1 MSKVIKLGIT
11 EINNKEIRE
20 VKSIEVLANNFN
32 KAENEDEILNFLS
45 ENKNVPLILGG
56 GSNILFKNNI
66 NKPILKIEIK
76 GIEIIEENE
85 NTVYISVGA
94 GENWNDFVK
103 WTLVKNY
110 GGIENLS
117 LIPGNVGSAPIQN
130 IGAYGVEL
138 KDVFQSCRA
147 ISIDNKILKTFNK
160 EQCNFT
166 YRSSIFKEKLKNKY
180 IISRVT
186 FKLSKINHV
195 INSEYKPLK
204 DLLKIKG
211 NLNPTIQDISKL
223 VIKIRTNKLPDPKK
237 IGNCGS
243 FFKNPIISNSKFK
256 NLNEYFSSVPNY
268 KISENEVKIPAAWL
282 IEECGFKG
290 KNEGKT
296 GTHKKHALV
305 IVNNGGAT
313 GKEIYDFSQKIK
325 KSVLKKF
332 NILLEEEVNIFE

>member
-1 MSKVIKLGIT
+1 LKTQISSL
-11 EINNKEIRE
+11 KEYNTFG
-20 VKSIEVLANNFN
+20 VEVLANNFN

-256 NLNEYFSSVPNY
+256 NLNKYLSSVPNY

>member
-1 MSKVIKLGIT
+1 MKTQISSL
-11 EINNKEIRE
+11 KEYNTFG
-20 VKSIEVLANNFN
+20 VEVLANNFN
-32 KAENEDEILNFLS
+32 KAENEDEILSFLS

-85 NTVYISVGA
+85 NTVYVSVGA

-103 WTLVKNY
+103 WALVKNY

-204 DLLKIKG
+204 DLLKIKR

-223 VIKIRTNKLPDPKK
+223 VIEIRTNKLPDPKK

-243 FFKNPIISNSKFK
+243 FFKNPIISSSKFK

-290 KNEGKT
+290 KIEGKT

>member
-1 MSKVIKLGIT
+1 LETQIT
-11 EINNKEIRE
+11 SLKEYNTFG
-20 VKSIEVLANNFN
+20 IEVLANNFN
-32 KAENEDEILNFLS
+32 IAKNEDEILDFLT
-45 ENKNVPLILGG
+45 ENENVPLILGG
-56 GSNILFKNNI
+56 GSNILFKKNI
-66 NKPILKIEIK
+66 NKAILKIEIK
-76 GIEIIEENE
+76 GIEIIEENK
-85 NTVYISVGA
+85 NYIYISVGA

-103 WTLVKNY
+103 WSLVKNY

-117 LIPGNVGSAPIQN
+117 LIPGNVGTAPIQN

-138 KDVFQSCRA
+138 KDVFYSCRA
-147 ISIDNKILKTFNK
+147 ISVDEKTQKIFNK

-186 FKLSKINHV
+186 FKLSKTNHI

-204 DLLKIKG
+204 DLILKSG

-223 VIKIRTNKLPDPKK
+223 VIEIRTNKLPDPKN

-243 FFKNPIISNSKFK
+243 FFKNPIISNLKFK
-256 NLNEYFSSVPNY
+256 NLVKNFNTVPNY

-290 KNEGKT
+290 KIEGKT

-305 IVNNGGAT
+305 IINKGGAT
-313 GKEIYDFSQKIK
+313 GEEIYNFSQKIK

>member
-1 MSKVIKLGIT
+1 MKTQISSL
-11 EINNKEIRE
+11 KEYNTFG
-20 VKSIEVLANNFN
+20 VEVLANNFN

-85 NTVYISVGA
+85 NTVYVSVGA

-223 VIKIRTNKLPDPKK
+223 VIEIRTNKLPDPKK

-256 NLNEYFSSVPNY
+256 NLNEYFSCVPNY

>member
-1 MSKVIKLGIT
+1 LKTHISSLKEFNTFGID
-11 EINNKEIRE
+11 
-20 VKSIEVLANNFN
+20 VLANNFN
-32 KAENEDEILNFLS
+32 KANNEDEILHFLI
-45 ENKNVPLILGG
+45 ENKCNPLILGG

-76 GIEIIEENE
+76 GIQIIEENE
-85 NTVYISVGA
+85 NSIYVSVGA

-103 WTLVKNY
+103 WSLAKNY

-130 IGAYGVEL
+130 IGAYGAEL
-138 KDVFQSCRA
+138 KDVFHSCRA
-147 ISIDNKILKTFNK
+147 ISIDNKIIKTFIK
-160 EQCNFT
+160 DECNFT

-180 IISRVT
+180 VISRVT
-186 FKLSKINHV
+186 FRLSKTNHV

-204 DLLKIKG
+204 NLLNERGIIT
-211 NLNPTIQDISKL
+211 PTIQDISKL
-223 VIKIRTNKLPDPKK
+223 VIEIRTNKLPDPKK

-243 FFKNPIISNSKFK
+243 FFKNPIISNLKFK
-256 NLNEYFSSVPNY
+256 NLFKKFNTIPNY
-268 KISENEVKIPAAWL
+268 KISKNEVKIPAAWL

-290 KNEGKT
+290 KIEGKT

-305 IVNNGGAT
+305 IVNNGGAS
-313 GKEIYDFSQKIK
+313 GEEIYKFSQNIK

>member
-1 MSKVIKLGIT
+1 MKTHVSSLKEFNTFGID
-11 EINNKEIRE
+11 
-20 VKSIEVLANNFN
+20 VLANNFN
-32 KAENEDEILNFLS
+32 KAKNEDEILHFLI
-45 ENKNVPLILGG
+45 ENKSNPLILGG

-76 GIEIIEENE
+76 GIQIIEENE
-85 NTVYISVGA
+85 NSIYVSVGA
-94 GENWNDFVK
+94 GENWNDFVR
-103 WTLVKNY
+103 WSLAKNY

-130 IGAYGVEL
+130 IGAYGAEL
-138 KDVFQSCRA
+138 KDVFHSCRA
-147 ISIDNKILKTFNK
+147 ISIDNKIIKTFNK
-160 EQCNFT
+160 DECNFT

-186 FKLSKINHV
+186 FRLSKTNHV
-195 INSEYKPLK
+195 INSDYKPLK
-204 DLLKIKG
+204 NLLNERGIIT
-211 NLNPTIQDISKL
+211 PTIQDISKL
-223 VIKIRTNKLPDPKK
+223 VIEIRTNKLPDPKK

-243 FFKNPIISNSKFK
+243 FFKNPIISNLKFK
-256 NLNEYFSSVPNY
+256 NLFKKFNTIPNY
-268 KISENEVKIPAAWL
+268 KISKNEIKIPAAWL

-290 KNEGKT
+290 KIEGKT

-305 IVNNGGAT
+305 IVNNGGAS
-313 GKEIYDFSQKIK
+313 GEEIYNFSQNIK

>member
-1 MSKVIKLGIT
+1 MKTHISSLKEFNTFGID
-11 EINNKEIRE
+11 
-20 VKSIEVLANNFN
+20 VLANNFN
-32 KAENEDEILNFLS
+32 KAKNEDEILHFLI
-45 ENKNVPLILGG
+45 ENKCNPLILGG

-76 GIEIIEENE
+76 GIQIIEENE
-85 NTVYISVGA
+85 NSIYVSVGA
-94 GENWNDFVK
+94 GENWNDFVR
-103 WTLVKNY
+103 WSLAKNY

-130 IGAYGVEL
+130 IGAYGAEL
-138 KDVFQSCRA
+138 KDVFHSCRA
-147 ISIDNKILKTFNK
+147 ISIDNKIIKTFNK
-160 EQCNFT
+160 DECNFT

-180 IISRVT
+180 VISRVT
-186 FKLSKINHV
+186 FRLSKTNHV

-204 DLLKIKG
+204 NLLNERGIIT
-211 NLNPTIQDISKL
+211 PTIQDISKL
-223 VIKIRTNKLPDPKK
+223 VIEIRTNKLPDPKK

-243 FFKNPIISNSKFK
+243 FFKNPIISNLKFK
-256 NLNEYFSSVPNY
+256 NLFKKFNTIPNY
-268 KISENEVKIPAAWL
+268 KISKNEVKIPAAWL

-290 KNEGKT
+290 KIEGKT

-305 IVNNGGAT
+305 IVNNGGAS
-313 GKEIYDFSQKIK
+313 GEEIYNFSLNIK

>member
-1 MSKVIKLGIT
+1 LKTHTSSLKDFNTFGID
-11 EINNKEIRE
+11 
-20 VKSIEVLANNFN
+20 VLANNFN
-32 KAENEDEILNFLS
+32 KAKNEDEILHFLI
-45 ENKNVPLILGG
+45 ENKCNPLILGG

-76 GIEIIEENE
+76 GIQIIEENE
-85 NTVYISVGA
+85 NSIYVSVGA
-94 GENWNDFVK
+94 GENWNDFVR
-103 WTLVKNY
+103 WSLAKNY

-130 IGAYGVEL
+130 IGAYGAEL
-138 KDVFQSCRA
+138 KDVFHSCRA
-147 ISIDNKILKTFNK
+147 ISIDNKIIKTFNK
-160 EQCNFT
+160 DECNFT

-180 IISRVT
+180 VISRVT
-186 FKLSKINHV
+186 FRLSKTNHV

-204 DLLKIKG
+204 NLLNERGIIT
-211 NLNPTIQDISKL
+211 PTIQDISKL
-223 VIKIRTNKLPDPKK
+223 VIEIRTNKLPDPKK

-243 FFKNPIISNSKFK
+243 FFKNPIISNLKFK
-256 NLNEYFSSVPNY
+256 NLFKKFNTIPNY
-268 KISENEVKIPAAWL
+268 KISKNEVKIPAAWL

-290 KNEGKT
+290 KIEGKT

-305 IVNNGGAT
+305 IVNNGGAS
-313 GKEIYDFSQKIK
+313 GEEIYNFSQNIK

>member
-1 MSKVIKLGIT
+1 MKTQISSL
-11 EINNKEIRE
+11 KEYNTFGVE
-20 VKSIEVLANNFN
+20 VFANDFN

-85 NTVYISVGA
+85 NTVYVSVGA

-296 GTHKKHALV
+296 GIHKKHALV

>member
-1 MSKVIKLGIT
+1 MKTQISSL
-11 EINNKEIRE
+11 KEYNTFGVE
-20 VKSIEVLANNFN
+20 VFANDFN
-32 KAENEDEILNFLS
+32 KAENEDEILSFLS

-160 EQCNFT
+160 KQCNFT

-223 VIKIRTNKLPDPKK
+223 VIEIRTNKLPDPKK

-290 KNEGKT
+290 KIEGKT

>member
-1 MSKVIKLGIT
+1 MKTHTSSLKDFNTFGID
-11 EINNKEIRE
+11 
-20 VKSIEVLANNFN
+20 VLANNFN
-32 KAENEDEILNFLS
+32 KAKNEDEILHFLI
-45 ENKNVPLILGG
+45 ENKCNPLILGG

-76 GIEIIEENE
+76 GIQIIEENE
-85 NTVYISVGA
+85 NSIYVSVGA
-94 GENWNDFVK
+94 GENWNDFVR
-103 WTLVKNY
+103 WSLAKNY

-130 IGAYGVEL
+130 IGAYGAEL
-138 KDVFQSCRA
+138 KDVFHSCRA
-147 ISIDNKILKTFNK
+147 ISIDNKIIKTFNK
-160 EQCNFT
+160 DECNFT

-180 IISRVT
+180 VISRVT
-186 FKLSKINHV
+186 FRLSKTNHV

-204 DLLKIKG
+204 NLLNERGIIT
-211 NLNPTIQDISKL
+211 PTIQDISKL
-223 VIKIRTNKLPDPKK
+223 VIEIRTNKLPDPKK

-243 FFKNPIISNSKFK
+243 FFKNPIISNLKFK
-256 NLNEYFSSVPNY
+256 NLFKKFNTIPNY
-268 KISENEVKIPAAWL
+268 KISKNEVKIPAAWL

-290 KNEGKT
+290 KIEGKT

-305 IVNNGGAT
+305 IVNNGGAS
-313 GKEIYDFSQKIK
+313 GEEIYKFSQNIK

>member
-1 MSKVIKLGIT
+1 MKTHISSL
-11 EINNKEIRE
+11 KEYNTFG
-20 VKSIEVLANNFN
+20 IEVLANNFN
-32 KAENEDEILNFLS
+32 KAKKEDEILHFLK
-45 ENKNVPLILGG
+45 ENKKNPLILGG

-76 GIEIIEENE
+76 GIKIIEENE
-85 NTVYISVGA
+85 SSIYVSVGA

-103 WTLVKNY
+103 WSLVRNY

-138 KDVFQSCRA
+138 KDVFHSCRA
-147 ISIDNKILKTFNK
+147 ISIENKILKTFNK
-160 EQCNFT
+160 EECNFT

-186 FKLSKINHV
+186 FRLTKKNHFINF
-195 INSEYKPLK
+195 EYKPLK
-204 DLLKIKG
+204 DLLNSRGIIT
-211 NLNPTIQDISKL
+211 PTIQDISKL
-223 VIKIRTNKLPDPKK
+223 VIEIRTYKLPDPKK

-243 FFKNPIISNSKFK
+243 FFKNPIISSLKFK
-256 NLNEYFSSVPNY
+256 NLFQNFSNVPNY

-290 KNEGKT
+290 KIEGKT

-313 GKEIYDFSQKIK
+313 GEEIYNFSQKIK

>member
-1 MSKVIKLGIT
+1 MKTHVSSLKEFNTFGID
-11 EINNKEIRE
+11 
-20 VKSIEVLANNFN
+20 VLANNFN
-32 KAENEDEILNFLS
+32 KAKNEDEILHFLI
-45 ENKNVPLILGG
+45 ENKCNPLILGG

-76 GIEIIEENE
+76 GIQIIEENE
-85 NTVYISVGA
+85 NSIYVSVGA
-94 GENWNDFVK
+94 GENWNDFVR
-103 WTLVKNY
+103 WSLAKNY

-130 IGAYGVEL
+130 IGAYGAEL
-138 KDVFQSCRA
+138 KDVFHSCRA
-147 ISIDNKILKTFNK
+147 ISIDNKIIKTFIK
-160 EQCNFT
+160 DECNFT

-180 IISRVT
+180 VISRVT
-186 FKLSKINHV
+186 FRLSKTNHV

-204 DLLKIKG
+204 NLLNERGIIT
-211 NLNPTIQDISKL
+211 PTIQDISKL
-223 VIKIRTNKLPDPKK
+223 VIEIRTNKLPDPKK

-243 FFKNPIISNSKFK
+243 FFKNPIISNLKFK
-256 NLNEYFSSVPNY
+256 NLFKKFNTIPNY
-268 KISENEVKIPAAWL
+268 KISKNEVKIPAAWL

-290 KNEGKT
+290 KIEGKT

-305 IVNNGGAT
+305 IVNNGGAS
-313 GKEIYDFSQKIK
+313 GEEIYNFSQNIK

>member
-1 MSKVIKLGIT
+1 MKTQISSL
-11 EINNKEIRE
+11 KEYNTFG
-20 VKSIEVLANNFN
+20 VEVLANNFN

-138 KDVFQSCRA
+138 NDVFQSCRA